1 MAKRNDLPTVS
12 LARIADNPP
21 QRKRK
26 NNQRTLNVAPV
37 GGHDADRLTY
47 LSRNHRVRWWAAV
60 DSNHLPPRYQSP
72 SDYPSQS
79 FVVHNELNSDE
90 MCPQLSALGR
100 RTLSELQS
108 KL

>member
-26 NNQRTLNVAPV
+26 KNQSARNVAPV

-47 LSRNHRVRWWAAV
+47 LSRNNRVRWRAAEA
-60 DSNHLPPRYQSP
+60 SNHQPPRYHHGSLPVQ
-72 SDYPSQS
+72 
-79 FVVHNELNSDE
+79 VT
-90 MCPQLSALGR
+90 PQRFINAHPR
-100 RTLSELQS
+100 QQPPKPEPTPTH
-108 KL
+108 